1 MPVNPCLQLLRLPW
15 SLSSSSRLL
24 PAIALLR
31 FRHAQISFLFLGA
44 SSTPLSLS
52 LSLSLS
58 RFFFSSSSSQTWS
71 HYKICCCERCYFQIA
86 GDFSSFLGEVVG
98 ALGGSHLGQEQE
110 QDPNCM
116 WFSWGFFWVGG
127 VFFWR
132 GVFFLCLGCD
142 QENQRVGI
150 LCGSNNNGGGDGR
163 RRRRRKPGG
172 ERNQGFV
179 AGEVCRHEWQQ
190 GQEKTH
196 L

>member
-1 MPVNPCLQLLRLPW
+1 MPVNPMPAAPAAAMITFFFVSLVARHRSLALLPRPNLLPFLGCFINT
-15 SLSSSSRLL
+15 SLS
-24 PAIALLR
+24 
-31 FRHAQISFLFLGA
+31 F
-44 SSTPLSLS
+44 
-52 LSLSLS
+52 SLS

-98 ALGGSHLGQEQE
+98 AFRRLTSWSRTRTRPTLHVIFLRCFLGG
-110 QDPNCM
+110 
-116 WFSWGFFWVGG
+116 WGFFW
-127 VFFWR
+127 R
-132 GVFFLCLGCD
+132 EVFFLCLGCD

-150 LCGSNNNGGGDGR
+150 FCGSYNNGGGGGRRR

-179 AGEVCRHEWQQ
+179 AGEVCRDEWQQ